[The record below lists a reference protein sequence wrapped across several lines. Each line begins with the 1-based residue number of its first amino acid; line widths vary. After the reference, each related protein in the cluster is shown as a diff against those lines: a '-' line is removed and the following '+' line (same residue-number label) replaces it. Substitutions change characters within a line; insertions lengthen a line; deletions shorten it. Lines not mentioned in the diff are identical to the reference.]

1 MSSEKNK
8 NQIILQHGWGLSSS
22 CWNGWKQS
30 LLNDFSVLTPDRG
43 YFGNKNIITNFETEN
58 KKILISHSFGLFLFP
73 KTLLK
78 QADYLVI
85 ISGFA
90 DFHPKDKKE
99 KRRSSMLIKFM
110 KKKLLLT
117 PEKLLFDF
125 YNGHNLRGDFDRY
138 TDTDLLSK
146 DLTAID
152 TSEADWENIKKI
164 KNILILHGKKDM
176 VVPCSRGLFLHEN
189 LKQSR
194 YIAIDNADHALPF
207 THKDRLI
214 SIIKDFI
221 LS

>member
-22 CWNGWKQS
+22 CWNGWKQQLS
-30 LLNDFSVLTPDRG
+30 NDFSVLTPDRG
-43 YFGNKNIITNFETEN
+43 YFGNKNIITRFESEN
-58 KKILISHSFGLFLFP
+58 KKILVSHSFGLLLFP
-73 KTLLK
+73 ESLLR
-78 QADYLVI
+78 QADYLII

-90 DFHPKDKKE
+90 DFHTEDKKE

-125 YNGHNLRGDFDRY
+125 YNGHDLRGDFDKY
-138 TDTDLLSK
+138 PDTDLLSH

-152 TSEADWENIKKI
+152 TLQADWENIKKV
-164 KNILILHGKKDM
+164 KNILILHGKQDM
-176 VVPCSRGLFLHEN
+176 VVPYSKGLSLHEN

-194 YIAIDNADHALPF
+194 FEGIDDADHALPF

-214 SIIKDFI
+214 SIVTDFI